1 MPLFNGHEL
10 ECSVLRL
17 NMAHSLACVGWADVV
32 VIGSGLAGLSAAV
45 AAEELG
51 RSVIVL
57 EKAHRI
63 GGNSAKASS
72 GINIALND
80 DDIDAFVADTL
91 RSGKGLSDDRLVRK
105 LCAESAASV
114 AWLGVELT
122 ERARLGGH
130 SAARTLRNATGPN
143 VGSVLV
149 QAMASRLKSAKVI
162 TEARVEHIETRD
174 NYGFRVRYASSSL
187 EAGAVVLATGGFG
200 AATNLPYPTTNGPT
214 ATGDGLQLGVD
225 LGGSL
230 MHMDQIQIHP
240 TGFVNPDQPNAPSK
254 ILAPE
259 ALRGAGG
266 ILVDHCGRRFVN
278 ELDTRDAVVDKMP
291 AEAFLVV
298 PRQTPGIDFYV
309 RSKLLQPYTQV
320 DFDSLDDTL
329 REYNAAAGGKK
340 PDPFGKSYFPNAPPF
355 DPLYIGR
362 VVPCVHYCM
371 GGLKVDEHAAILN
384 QDKACPIPGLFAAG
398 ECTGGL
404 HGANRLAGNSLLDC
418 LVFGKQ
424 AGINAA
430 FHVAQLSQKSTS
442 VNTTSYSLR
451 SLFLPLAPSFLKI

>member
-1 MPLFNGHEL
+1 MLD
-10 ECSVLRL
+10 L
-17 NMAHSLACVGWADVV
+17 NMEHGLACVGCADIIVV
-32 VIGSGLAGLSAAV
+32 GSGLAGLSAAV

-51 RSVIVL
+51 RSVIIL
-57 EKAHRI
+57 EKADRI

-72 GINIALND
+72 GINVALHHND
-80 DDIDAFVADTL
+80 VDVFIADTL
-91 RSGKGLSDDRLVRK
+91 RSGKGLSNDRLVRK

-122 ERARLGGH
+122 ERAQLGGH
-130 SAARTLRNATGPN
+130 SAARTMRNATGPN
-143 VGSVLV
+143 VGAVLV
-149 QAMASRLKSAKVI
+149 QAMASKLKSAKVI
-162 TEARVEHIETRD
+162 TEARVEHIETRGD
-174 NYGFRVRYASSSL
+174 SGFIVRYAGSSL

-214 ATGDGLQLGVD
+214 ATGDGLQLGVGV
-225 LGGSL
+225 GGCL

-240 TGFVNPDQPNAPSK
+240 TGFVNPDKPNAPTK

-259 ALRGAGG
+259 ALRGAGS

-278 ELDTRDAVVDKMP
+278 ELDTRDAIVDKMP

-298 PRQTPGIDFYV
+298 PKQTPGIDFYV

-320 DFDSLDDTL
+320 HLDAIDDTL
-329 REYNAAAGGKK
+329 RDYNAAAGGKK
-340 PDPFGKSYFPNAPPF
+340 PDPFGKCHFPNAPPF

-371 GGLKVDEHAAILN
+371 GGLKIDEDAAMLS
-384 QDKACPIPGLFAAG
+384 QDNARPIPGLFAAG

-430 FHVAQLSQKSTS
+430 RHVAQLSHQTKTG
-442 VNTTSYSLR
+442 VNAASYSLR